1 MGSARVAERNLDL
14 GMDTAADAASLALLR
29 GDEVIAERAWHVDST
44 MSKELL
50 GQLDALL
57 TDAGAT
63 RNEIASIAV
72 TTGPGTYGA
81 VRTGLA
87 TAQGLA
93 LALDVPLAGVGRL
106 EAEAA
111 LYLATAEAGRT
122 VIAVHEAGRSGI
134 AWAAYVLDAPGG
146 LPRCTVE
153 PRLSTPDEVAREA
166 PVATWCGEVTDT
178 LRDALRDAGRG
189 SGDTGLSG
197 ETGTTP
203 SGSRAAALVRIARGR
218 QAYGDPALVD
228 AFYLRPPSIT
238 RAKQRE
244 V

>member
-1 MGSARVAERNLDL
+1 MGSARVAERDLDL

-63 RNEIASIAV
+63 RSEIASIAV

-111 LYLATAEAGRT
+111 LYLATAEIGRT

-146 LPRCTVE
+146 ISRCTVE

-166 PVATWCGEVTDT
+166 PVATWCGEVADT

-189 SGDTGLSG
+189 SGDT
-197 ETGTTP
+197 EGTAP

-238 RAKQRE
+238 RAKPRE